1 MSAPL
6 KIPTYS
12 ICNLMGA
19 NNCIAEILV
28 RRLSDHLNKLN
39 HFHTPHRHSFFQ
51 LLIFTSGSGS
61 HTVDFDVFEIK
72 PGQVYFLAPGQVHS
86 WQLDAGTDGFIINFN
101 ETFFTAVCYNP
112 HFLNEFPFFN
122 AISGKSMMQLQ
133 PGQQA
138 PIIAL
143 TEKLLE
149 EFSGDEDF
157 KNDLL
162 RAYLLQLLIQ
172 FARNCR
178 PEGLSPAN
186 RQHYLLLR
194 NFEKLVE
201 QHYSQKKLPKE
212 YAEMLFVT
220 PSHLNAMCNA
230 TTGRSAGEMIRDRVL
245 LEAKRL
251 LVNSQLHIAEIA
263 YQLNFEDNAYFSR
276 FFKKYTSVTPEAFRK
291 THKV

>member
-1 MSAPL
+1 MSAPH

-19 NNCIAEILV
+19 NNCVAEILV
-28 RRLSDHLNKLN
+28 RRLSDHINKLN
-39 HFHTPHRHSFFQ
+39 HFHLPHRHSFYQ
-51 LLIFTSGSGS
+51 ILIFTKGSGT
-61 HTVDFDVFEIK
+61 HIVDFNTYSII

-86 WQLDAGTDGFIINFN
+86 WALDAATDGFIINFN

-122 AISGKSMMQLQ
+122 IISGKSMMQLKKNQ
-133 PGQQA
+133 LPV
-138 PIIAL
+138 IVTL
-143 TEKLLE
+143 VEKLLE
-149 EFSGDEDF
+149 EFNCDEDF

-162 RAYLLQLLIQ
+162 RAFLLQLLIH

-178 PEGLSPAN
+178 PDGLTKTN
-186 RQHYLLLR
+186 KHHYILLR

-201 QHYSQKKLPKE
+201 QHYKAKKLPKE

-220 PSHLNAMCNA
+220 PNHLNTMC
-230 TTGRSAGEMIRDRVL
+230 TTTAGKSAGELIRERIL

-251 LVNSQLHIAEIA
+251 LVNSQLSIAEIG
-263 YQLNFEDNAYFSR
+263 YQLSFEDNAYFSR
-276 FFKKYTSVTPEAFRK
+276 FFKKYTAVTPEAFRK